1 LQGIKKVVADV
12 RENNVVQI
20 IIDNG
25 SNYKKVCR
33 YLTNKYLHIAW
44 QPCLAHTINLMLKTI
59 GEFTDHESVINSA
72 KLITRWLYNHG
83 KLHMMMKNAIGGN
96 LVRWNATRFGMNYL
110 FLESFL
116 RRKDHFMQ

>member
-83 KLHMMMKNAIGGN
+83 KLHTMMKNAIGGN

>member
-12 RENNVVQI
+12 RANNVVQI